1 MRLKTIPWKRAAAV
15 LAAACTLGTCC
26 IAGSVAWAAEDQTQG
41 ANTADISSTCG
52 VTGSTETK
60 CTSITIHKY
69 NSPSITSNDFKANGT
84 DMTAALKKLGVNKPL
99 QGVQFTLYK
108 VQKDGKDIDLSKP
121 EGWKKIE
128 DLKGLTKGNAASFF
142 TAAAEDQA
150 AKFTKVPVGQPQETD
165 SNGVAK
171 FDGLAESLYYVEETS
186 TTNAKMDYSADPQ
199 HPDVKPI
206 TVTYKTDP
214 FFVTTP
220 LSHQTKGSW
229 EWLYN
234 VHVFPKNDV
243 NKDVPTKT
251 AADPNKYYVDENK
264 NTVIPWNIS
273 IPLSAPS
280 EGKTY
285 KQIGFVDS
293 LPTGL
298 NYSSVT
304 GVMLVKM
311 PKPTTE
317 VPKPKSSDI
326 PLSGKT
332 KTSNGDYEASDS
344 SGKVTFKLTSDGL
357 AKLIDLDKNTYTLKV
372 TLNTSVTKGT
382 KNFTNFITGWIDNSK
397 IGDGDENNPCVPTK
411 EEPNKCDNNPHG
423 SSHFATLK
431 ITKVA
436 VDAEKKNT
444 NKTLKGAKF
453 AIYSVND
460 QSTDLTAIKDSTTL
474 GQKTTPV
481 KTSATSSDPL
491 TIETGD
497 DGTAKVDLFIGNGAQ
512 ASSKKYCLVETDAPA
527 GFKKDPAPH
536 CYDVVAETDTNVKD
550 GVVADNSK
558 TIGNDKATELDK
570 IISALPMTGAR
581 GLVILTLC
589 GIVGI
594 AGTFFYIVMKR
605 RKEQEQE

>member
-41 ANTADISSTCG
+41 ASTANISSVCG
-52 VTGSTETK
+52 VKDGTNTK

-69 NSPSITSNDFKANGT
+69 EGPASSTERSDGSVKTMT
-84 DMTAALKKLGVNKPL
+84 DKKPVKGVE
-99 QGVQFTLYK
+99 FTLYK
-108 VQKDGKDIDLSKP
+108 VTLATGADENAKKIDLSKP
-121 EGWKKIE
+121 EGWKRIG
-128 DLKGLTKGNAASFF
+128 DLKDLTKSNAASFF
-142 TAAAEDQA
+142 ANPSP
-150 AKFTKVPVGQPQETD
+150 KFVKTKVKSSKTD
-165 SNGVAK
+165 DDGVVA
-171 FDGLAESLYYVEETS
+171 FTGLEESLYYVEETS
-186 TTNAKMDYSADPQ
+186 TTEAQTKNAEDKWVSA
-199 HPDVKPI
+199 

-220 LSHQTKGSW
+220 LSHKTENSW

-234 VHVFPKNDV
+234 VNVYPKNDV
-243 NKDVPTKT
+243 STDIPTKT
-251 AADPNKYYVDENK
+251 AADPSKYYVDTDGS
-264 NTVIPWNIS
+264 TVIPWNIS

-285 KQIGFVDS
+285 KKIGFVDS

-298 NYSSVT
+298 KYKDVT
-304 GVMLVKM
+304 EVKLVKT

-317 VPKPKSSDI
+317 TPKPTSSDI
-326 PLSGKT
+326 PLSGEDAAK
-332 KTSNGDYEASDS
+332 NYEVSES
-344 SGKVTFKLTSDGL
+344 SGKVTFNLITGGL
-357 AKLIDLDKNTYTLKV
+357 AKLTDLDKNTYTLKV

-397 IGDGDENNPCVPTK
+397 IGEGDPDNPCVPSDT
-411 EEPNKCDNNPHG
+411 NTCDKNPHG

-436 VDAEKKNT
+436 MNASTDKDQSRRLT
-444 NKTLKGAKF
+444 DKTLKGAKF
-453 AIYSVND
+453 AVYVMND
-460 QSTDLTAIKDSTTL
+460 QSKGLDTVTSDNYTTT
-474 GQKTTPV
+474 TTPV
-481 KTSATSSDPL
+481 KTSTTSTDPL

-497 DGTAKVDLFIGNGAQ
+497 NGTASVDLFIGNGDQ
-512 ASSKKYCLVETDAPA
+512 ASSKKYCLVETEAPA
-527 GFKKDPAPH
+527 GFKKDPTPH
-536 CYDVVAETDTNVKD
+536 CYDVVAETKTNVGKD
-550 GVVADNSK
+550 GIVAGNSQK
-558 TIGNDKATELDK
+558 IGNDQATELDK
-570 IISALPMTGAR
+570 ILGALPMTGAR